1 VFEQPCRSDG
11 QQQLTITNDSKQN
24 MNKILYITAISFF
37 MVACKQ
43 KGDYTKFTNDPI
55 LYSKTVKKLND
66 VVLGNN
72 FPPMIASRNYVYASI
87 AAYECI
93 AAGDGK
99 YQSLGGQIK
108 HMPSMPKPDTSKS
121 KIDFSLAALLAFTKV
136 GNAVTFPEGSMMEY
150 YNELKRHAD
159 TAGIPGDVLEKTIA
173 FSDTIAASILKWSKG
188 DNYLQTRGAEK
199 FNVTEEEGRWVPTP
213 PMYATAVEPHWG
225 EIRPMLLDSSSQFEI
240 PRPPKFDVKNK
251 NSVFYKYMME
261 VKNTGD
267 SLNDEQK
274 HIADFWDDNPFKMNV
289 SGHVMFATK
298 KFSPPGHWLNIVGI
312 AAKKAK
318 ADFNTTVAA
327 YALTSIAFFD
337 AFIRGWEEKYTS
349 NYIRPET
356 VINKYVNQDWRP
368 YIQTPPFPSYV
379 SGHATNSSA
388 AAEAM
393 TSMFGDQLSFT
404 DTSLLEFG
412 IKSRVVKSFRDA
424 AAEAAMSRLYGGI
437 HYRFDNEQ
445 GLIAGKKIGEMIVQ
459 RLKLKK
465 N

>member
-1 VFEQPCRSDG
+1 MS
-11 QQQLTITNDSKQN
+11 
-24 MNKILYITAISFF
+24 KILYIMTISFYLI
-37 MVACKQ
+37 ACKQ
-43 KGDYTKFTNDPI
+43 KGDYTKFTSDPI

-66 VVLGNN
+66 IVLENN

-87 AAYECI
+87 AGYECI
-93 AAGDGK
+93 AAGDST
-99 YQSLGGQIK
+99 YQHLSGQIK
-108 HMPSMPKPDTSKS
+108 HMPQMPKPDTTVS
-121 KIDFSLAALLAFTKV
+121 KIDFQLAALLAFTKV
-136 GNAVTFPEGSMMEY
+136 GNAVTFPEGSMMAY
-150 YNELKRHAD
+150 YKDLKDGAD
-159 TAGIPGDVLEKTIA
+159 SAGMPADILENTIN
-173 FSDTIAASILKWSKG
+173 FSDSIAAAILSWSKG
-188 DNYLQTRGAEK
+188 DNYAQTRGAEK
-199 FNVTEEEGRWVPTP
+199 YNVTEEEGRWVPTP
-213 PMYATAVEPHWG
+213 PMYASAVEPHWG
-225 EIRPMLLDSSSQFEI
+225 TIRPMVLDSSAQFNI
-240 PRPPKFDVKNK
+240 PRPPIFDVKNTK
-251 NSVFYKYMME
+251 SIFYKYMME
-261 VKNTGD
+261 VKNVGD
-267 SLNDEQK
+267 SLTAEQK

-312 AAKKAK
+312 AAKTAK

-337 AFIRGWEEKYTS
+337 AFIRGWKEKYTS

-356 VINKYVNQDWRP
+356 AINKYVNQDWRP

-412 IKSRVVKSFRDA
+412 IKNRVIKSFRDA

-445 GLIAGKKIGEMIVQ
+445 GLIVGKKIGEYIVQ
-459 RLKLKK
+459 RIKLKK